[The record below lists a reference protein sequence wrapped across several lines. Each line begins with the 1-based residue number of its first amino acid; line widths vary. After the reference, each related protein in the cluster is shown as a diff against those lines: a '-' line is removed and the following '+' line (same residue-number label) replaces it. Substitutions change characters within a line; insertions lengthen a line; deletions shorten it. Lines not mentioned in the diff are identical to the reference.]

1 LFFPAGVYRITET
14 IVIPPYALLWGDGA
28 AGSVIQMNSGDDSAA
43 RAYVARTGDSLQQTG
58 ANISNNGAIAPQ
70 YITVMNLGFQTTD
83 PDVDVFLVEDAVN
96 CSFQGVSF
104 TGPLIETDLNTDGD
118 DIAGVRFIS
127 TASLVCEQIVFDRC
141 VFSGTTYGIN
151 TDDQVKGVNIT
162 NSNFNTLYQGILL
175 GTDTPINGGPT
186 GVRIMGNVFDNIFAQ
201 GVVIGNVNLNA
212 TGHNI
217 FYLVA
222 NGVTVA
228 GQGSFG
234 SLSSPQFAIVE
245 IRGDNNV
252 SISDMF
258 QRADAFA
265 TTDPRIELNN
275 KQVIATTNGKQIAMG
290 TFTRETGLSTTL
302 VNNSSNT
309 VFTTTATAF
318 SADYTIVRDTSRR
331 TGTLT
336 ITNIDGVGLSYND
349 NFVQNTDTGVTL
361 SVTQSAGTVT
371 VAYTCA
377 LIPFGTN
384 GSMNYSIYR
393 TN

>member
-1 LFFPAGVYRITET
+1 
-14 IVIPPYALLWGDGA
+14 
-28 AGSVIQMNSGDDSAA
+28 
-43 RAYVARTGDSLQQTG
+43 
-58 ANISNNGAIAPQ
+58 
-70 YITVMNLGFQTTD
+70 
-83 PDVDVFLVEDAVN
+83 
-96 CSFQGVSF
+96 
-104 TGPLIETDLNTDGD
+104 
-118 DIAGVRFIS
+118 
-127 TASLVCEQIVFDRC
+127 
-141 VFSGTTYGIN
+141 
-151 TDDQVKGVNIT
+151 
-162 NSNFNTLYQGILL
+162 
-175 GTDTPINGGPT
+175 
-186 GVRIMGNVFDNIFAQ
+186 
-201 GVVIGNVNLNA
+201 
-212 TGHNI
+212 
-217 FYLVA
+217 VA